1 MSRESILSAVDK
13 NQPYNVPLPDISFF
27 KSLDKDGS
35 LEKFT
40 EVLSAI
46 GGQVVQVKSYEEIEQ
61 YIASQFDQSARIITP
76 VKELQTLFAED
87 KLNVAS
93 IHDYHDVALTVI
105 QGHIGVAENGAIWVT
120 EEQLG
125 HRVLPFI
132 AEKVA
137 IIIKAEDILP
147 TMHLAYEKIADA
159 DYGFGAFI
167 AGPSKTADIEQSLVI
182 GAHLPKSMTALVIV

>member
-159 DYGFGAFI
+159 D
-167 AGPSKTADIEQSLVI
+167 
-182 GAHLPKSMTALVIV
+182 